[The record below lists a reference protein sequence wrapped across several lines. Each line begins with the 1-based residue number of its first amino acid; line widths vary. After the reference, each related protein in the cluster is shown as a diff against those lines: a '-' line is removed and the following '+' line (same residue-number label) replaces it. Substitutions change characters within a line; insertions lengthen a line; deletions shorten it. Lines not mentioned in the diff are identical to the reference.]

1 MALAFLDLIPPERVT
16 HSVVH
21 RDCKKLVSV
30 GVDEFRKVPSPIR
43 LAITSAMNPYVDG
56 KVFGPTRSIDIQK
69 QTVLVFFC
77 SEGWKCGNVASSCQ
91 CLKAGGPKG
100 VRQHGPASMFRLS
113 RGAETK
119 VSNRRSSITNASS
132 RLAACNICL
141 NQRNP
146 PFPYVQICAVI
157 IYTCVFLVSEVN
169 GEMSGVRVA
178 KQGEPC
184 YQKRFD
190 MHIRILG
197 AFFLVSLG

>member
-1 MALAFLDLIPPERVT
+1 MPSEWRT

-21 RDCKKLVSV
+21 GDCKKLVSI
-30 GVDEFRKVPSPIR
+30 GVDKFRKVPTPVC
-43 LAITSAMNPYVDG
+43 LAIASAMNPDVDR
-56 KVFGPTRSIDIQK
+56 KLFGSTRSIHIQK
-69 QTVLVFFC
+69 QTVLVYSC
-77 SEGWKCGNVASSCQ
+77 SEGWKCRNVTSSCQ

-100 VRQHGPASMFRLS
+100 VRQHGPASMFGLS
-113 RGAETK
+113 RGAETE

-132 RLAACNICL
+132 RSAASHICL
-141 NQRNP
+141 NPGSP

-169 GEMSGVRVA
+169 GEMSGMGVA

-190 MHIRILG
+190 VHIRSFLLG
-197 AFFLVSLG
+197 LSWVSKQL